1 MPATRQHV
9 RELEVPVIVE
19 LGRRTMT
26 VREVMSLLPGA
37 IVELPKSAD
46 EELELLVNNRTI
58 AVGSAVK
65 VGENFGIRLSAVG
78 TLGQRVAAATAEPG
92 DGVEHLAEQLIA
104 EH

>member
-1 MPATRQHV
+1 MPVTRQHV

-26 VREVMSLLPGA
+26 VREVMSMLPGA

-78 TLGQRVAAATAEPG
+78 TLSQRVEAATGQPDDDAG
-92 DGVEHLAEQLIA
+92 QLAEQLIA
-104 EH
+104 GH